1 MDCPKDIFDK
11 LWAVR
16 GNGTDDQKCIEFA
29 YNALCNLEY
38 TGYYFLNFD
47 NSTNETLMDW
57 SLVEYWV
64 QDLGLGANLS
74 LEDIFSGNLDDLYSE
89 DVLPCHI
96 ISKPT
101 DLKKLTLK
109 ALSMK
114 QSDNDFEIPSVAYT
128 KVAYDKRALYLIYHD
143 LDGWSL
149 GHQNYIDVFESLDFL
164 KEESGYY
171 FL

>member
-16 GNGTDDQKCIEFA
+16 GNGTDDQMCIEFA
-29 YNALCNLEY
+29 YDALCNLEY

-47 NSTNETLMDW
+47 NSSNETLKDW
-57 SLVEYWV
+57 LLVEDWV
-64 QDLGLGANLS
+64 KCLGVNLS
-74 LEDIFSGNLDDLYSE
+74 LEDIFSGNIDDLYSE

-114 QSDNDFEIPSVAYT
+114 LNDDDFEVPSVACT
-128 KVAYDKRALYLIYHD
+128 KIACDKRALYLIYHD

-149 GHQNYIDVFESLDFL
+149 GHENYIDVYENLDFL